1 MHIKRALWKCW
12 YNNSLFVRIVDKVQ
26 FWHDKAKDA
35 KHLHDTILSSLLS
48 SIAWKQR
55 ANFPTKRKCNKKKN
69 KIC

>member
-35 KHLHDTILSSLLS
+35 KHLHDTD
-48 SIAWKQR
+48 SIQSFIFYRMETAGK
-55 ANFPTKRKCNKKKN
+55 FPNQTEV
-69 KIC
+69 